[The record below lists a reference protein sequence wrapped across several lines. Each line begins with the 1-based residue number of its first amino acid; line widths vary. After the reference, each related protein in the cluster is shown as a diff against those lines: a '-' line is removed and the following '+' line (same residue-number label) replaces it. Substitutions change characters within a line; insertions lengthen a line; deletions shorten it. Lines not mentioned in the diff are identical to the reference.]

1 MAPKRKECAKK
12 VANPTTRKSKPN
24 GESLGKKA
32 KQPNCDGSL
41 LAESQTVVNCAA
53 PATGADCIVELL
65 AQARRHQLDAVDEET
80 LAAVEKDLKQVV
92 ERTETSRM
100 PALSSERELA
110 LQRLALL
117 LCQQGRS
124 EEATTYLKRLGC
136 SYRLSREVL
145 CSTPSDV
152 VNIPT
157 AEEAA
162 PFVGAVDDALPPDM
176 LAVMRHAFA
185 PDSAFWHEHCYN
197 CETSDYFSYLHC
209 LTGDPTSA
217 LDQVLRHLHQLA
229 CQRFPKAKEA
239 QYVEWWAHCR
249 PHPCGHQLHFDS
261 ADEGRGSVRN
271 PIVSSALY
279 LSEGHIGGPTL
290 VTRQRLADQHLA
302 GDGWL
307 VFPHLNRYCMFNGE
321 VLHGVIPGRG
331 VPCGGHPGKP
341 SRRVTFM
348 AAFWKDSVTAR
359 PQADGGATGAAE
371 PFPDPAS
378 SHRKWPAAFFPL
390 LSSVPA
396 AVPSPAPV
404 THISAVWEDVD
415 PGENRRRQCL
425 LTNLAGL
432 PPYDACFQG
441 F

>member
-209 LTGDPTSA
+209 LTGDPAKHLPIGRLGGSTGQHS
-217 LDQVLRHLHQLA
+217 LGGSSSISSSCDLPQQRHCLLCNSHTFWSPWQSREMDGQVLGRPVPWT
-229 CQRFPKAKEA
+229 RFCGTCTSSPVNASP
-239 QYVEWWAHCR
+239 R
-249 PHPCGHQLHFDS
+249 PRKRS
-261 ADEGRGSVRN
+261 MWS
-271 PIVSSALY
+271 
-279 LSEGHIGGPTL
+279 GGPTAAL
-290 VTRQRLADQHLA
+290 THVGISCISTR
-302 GDGWL
+302 
-307 VFPHLNRYCMFNGE
+307 PM
-321 VLHGVIPGRG
+321 RG
-331 VPCGGHPGKP
+331 G
-341 SRRVTFM
+341 
-348 AAFWKDSVTAR
+348 AAFAIQLSALPCTFPKVTLVGR
-359 PQADGGATGAAE
+359 HWLH
-371 PFPDPAS
+371 AS
-378 SHRKWPAAFFPL
+378 AWLTNTL
-390 LSSVPA
+390 LGMAGWFS
-396 AVPSPAPV
+396 
-404 THISAVWEDVD
+404 HISTA
-415 PGENRRRQCL
+415 
-425 LTNLAGL
+425 T
-432 PPYDACFQG
+432 ACSMEKSCTA
-441 F
+441 